1 MEKLNTYIYNKS
13 AIVTTTLKFTHSYL
27 DSHGHKDCYCC
38 YGKLKTEA
46 LVGHCKYYSTDPT
59 SNIVYIEYI
68 HVNIDQRRKG
78 YATQF
83 VKELQ
88 KNHILGWDYSF
99 TSEGRKWYNALINQ
113 NVVDSH
119 IISEQLQYV

>member
-1 MEKLNTYIYNKS
+1 
-13 AIVTTTLKFTHSYL
+13 
-27 DSHGHKDCYCC
+27 
-38 YGKLKTEA
+38 
-46 LVGHCKYYSTDPT
+46 VGYCKYYSTDPT

-68 HVNIDQRRKG
+68 HVDIDQRRKG

-99 TSEGRKWYNALINQ
+99 TSEGRKWYNALIDQ

-119 IISEQLQYV
+119 IISEQSQYV